1 MAGGSAPARVTLLV
15 GKESALADRA
25 LSSIAA
31 RLRASEGELSRVTV
45 AASADDAA
53 GTIATALSPNL
64 FGDATLLVVTDLQDA
79 SDEVGAILRESAASI
94 PDHAWLVGRHSGVQK
109 GKGLLDALRKAGADQ
124 VDCKELKGRDL
135 RAFLAKEASARKR
148 AIAPDALDA
157 LIGSVG
163 NDVPML
169 LAAVSQLCADVES
182 DPIGRDDV
190 RAYFEGVA
198 EVSGFAVSDATWR
211 RQPVEALRLLRWAMQ
226 GGDVSV
232 PTVMALASGLRSIVR
247 VAAVAPGASEAD
259 IAREAGVPPWKVA
272 ELTRQWAQWSG
283 DQRRLAAAVVALA
296 DADAAM
302 KGGLVEGQGLDAEQ
316 KLRELE
322 RLVLVT
328 SARSGS

>member
-1 MAGGSAPARVTLLV
+1 MAATPARVTLLV
-15 GKESALADRA
+15 GKEAALADRA
-25 LSSIAA
+25 LAAIAE
-31 RLRASEGELSRVTV
+31 RLRASEGELARASV
-45 AASADDAA
+45 AASSDEAVGVIAD
-53 GTIATALSPNL
+53 ALSPNL

-79 SDEVGAILRESAASI
+79 TDEAAELLRASAAAM
-94 PDHAWLVGRHSGVQK
+94 PDHAWLVCRHPGVQK

-124 VDCKELKGRDL
+124 VDCRELKGKEL
-135 RAFLAKEASARKR
+135 RAFLAKEASGRKR

-157 LIGSVG
+157 LIASVG

-169 LAAVSQLCADVES
+169 LAAVSQLCADVEA
-182 DPIGRDDV
+182 DPIRLDDV

-198 EVSGFAVSDATWR
+198 EVSGFAISDATWR

-272 ELTRQWAQWSG
+272 ELRRQWAQWSG

-296 DADAAM
+296 DADAAV
-302 KGGLVEGQGLDAEQ
+302 KGGIVEGQGLDTEQ

-328 SARSGS
+328 SARAAG